1 MEWGDDVNLDI
12 NYLKS
17 FGKFVIHCKTE
28 DQADELLKLV
38 ESALPGKFVGWTTS
52 YSHWDWYD
60 RSTCYALHLDNPKKQ
75 MQFSPISFW
84 EEHGYKIIPFYE
96 VFAPNDLGEIQK
108 DGCFDTNLLYEIG
121 V

>member
-1 MEWGDDVNLDI
+1 MSLDI

-17 FGKFVIHCKTE
+17 LGKFVVHCETE
-28 DQADELLKLV
+28 DQADELLRLV
-38 ESALPGKFVGWTTS
+38 EDVLPSKFVGWTAS
-52 YSHWDWYD
+52 YPHWDWYRD
-60 RSTCYALHLDNPKKQ
+60 KTCYALNLDKLKTQ

>member
-1 MEWGDDVNLDI
+1 MDLDI

-17 FGKFVIHCKTE
+17 FGKFVIHCEAE
-28 DQADELLKLV
+28 DQADELLKLIWG
-38 ESALPGKFVGWTTS
+38 ALPGKLVGWTAS
-52 YSHWDWYD
+52 YSHWNWYD
-60 RSTCYALHLDNPKKQ
+60 RNTCYALHLDNPKKQ
-75 MQFSPISFW
+75 MQFSPISYW

-96 VFAPNDLGEIQK
+96 VFTPNDLGEIQK

>member
-1 MEWGDDVNLDI
+1 MDLDI

-38 ESALPGKFVGWTTS
+38 GNALPGKLVGWTAS

-60 RSTCYALHLDNPKKQ
+60 RSTCYALHLDNPQKQ
-75 MQFSPISFW
+75 MQFSPISYW
-84 EEHGYKIIPFYE
+84 EKYGYKIIPFYE

-108 DGCFDTNLLYEIG
+108 DECFDTNLLYEIG